1 MGFGVLGVFLGLLL
15 EVSTHGPHTVPRTS
29 WKRQD
34 VDLMDF
40 SEPGIFNY
48 STLLLSE
55 ERDALYVGAREAIFE
70 LSKKNVTVKNNK
82 VQWTVAE
89 TPTMMCTL
97 KGKSKEKDC
106 LNYIRVLQVLDD
118 ERLYVCGTHAFQPQC
133 DYLSLSDFSLAGRA
147 EDGRGKC
154 SFDPSQSFTTIM
166 VDGELYSGTAYNF
179 LGSEPIIS
187 RYSPTQSL
195 LRTEYSTS
203 WLNEPS
209 FVFADV
215 IREGKSQA
223 DGEDDKIYY
232 FFTEVSVEY
241 EFFGKLLIPR
251 VARVCKGDL
260 GGQRT
265 LQKKWTSFLKAK
277 LVCSMPELNF
287 VFNVVHDVFIL
298 KAADWRETVIY
309 GVFTSQWGNVGLSAV
324 CAYNMT
330 TVEEVFSKGK
340 YMQKAT
346 VEQSHTKW
354 VRYNGVTPSPR
365 PGACINNLNRQQNI
379 SSSLHLPDK
388 TLQFVKDHP
397 LLEDPVLP
405 IGNEPR
411 LITKDVNY
419 TQIVVDRVRALD
431 GNIYDVIFTGTDKG
445 LLHKSI
451 VYEGEVH
458 IVEEIQLLKNSEP
471 IKSLLLSSQTRSLYA
486 GSDSGVV
493 QSPTAFC
500 DRYLFCDECILARD
514 PFCAWNPH
522 TAACVNIF
530 DTPSQAHRSLIQS
543 LNGNADKCPSVPGLS
558 PQDYQRVVVKPGSSA
573 ELPCLVHSNLAQVMW
588 KSNGS
593 ALTEASRFHLIAE
606 SGLLIYS
613 VAPEDQGHYECWSLE
628 WAPAAGK
635 NFSRL
640 LAGYFL
646 TLELPHRSPHHA
658 GHTAT
663 TLSTSQGNRETASL
677 QASEGNG
684 NTARP
689 PLTPASAPTGSSATV
704 LLTSPPQTDSSLTP
718 PPSNTIRL
726 QPKHLPPSSNTPR
739 PETRDPAA
747 EYLQHNNS
755 TALLLLFLLFFLLFL
770 AALAYNCYMQYL
782 PSPCLRLRAALLGSQ
797 KSSNQ
802 PEYRACEAGLM
813 EPPVTEKLDLVEQPT
828 QNGSQTTQ
836 NQLRALRD
844 TGYETEPECGN
855 GRIPSQSFGDD
866 SPSKQK
872 PFDVDCESQPIEFA
886 DADDPYC

>member
-15 EVSTHGPHTVPRTS
+15 EVSTHGPNAVPRTS
-29 WKRQD
+29 WRHQD
-34 VDLMDF
+34 LDLMEF

-55 ERDALYVGAREAIFE
+55 KRDALYVGAREAIFE

-82 VQWTVAE
+82 VEWTVAE
-89 TPTMMCTL
+89 NPMVMCTL

-106 LNYIRVLQVLDD
+106 LNYIRVLQVVDD

-133 DYLSLSDFSLAGRA
+133 DYLNLADFSLDRQP

-154 SFDPSQSFTTIM
+154 SFDPSQSFTTVM

-179 LGSEPIIS
+179 LGSEPIMS
-187 RYSPTQSL
+187 RYSPSQSL

-215 IREGKSQA
+215 ISEGSNRV

-298 KAADWRETVIY
+298 KGADWKDTVIY

-330 TVEEVFSKGK
+330 AVEDVFSKGK
-340 YMQKAT
+340 YMQKVT

-354 VRYNGVTPSPR
+354 VRYNGITPTPR
-365 PGACINNLNRQQNI
+365 PGACINNLMRQQNI

-405 IGNEPR
+405 IGNGPR

-419 TQIVVDRVRALD
+419 TQIVVERVRALD
-431 GNIYDVIFTGTDKG
+431 GKIYDVMFTGTDKG
-445 LLHKSI
+445 ILHKSV

-458 IVEEIQLLKNSEP
+458 IVEEIQLLKNSES
-471 IKSLLLSSQTRSLYA
+471 IKNLLLSSETRSLYA

-500 DRYLFCDECILARD
+500 DRYRSCADCVLARD
-514 PFCAWNPH
+514 PYCAWDPH
-522 TAACVNIF
+522 TAACVNIL
-530 DTPSQAHRSLIQS
+530 DAPSQRPRSLIQS
-543 LNGNADKCPSVPGLS
+543 LKGDADKCPSASGLS
-558 PQDYQRVVVKPGSSA
+558 VKDYQRVKVKPGSSA
-573 ELPCLVHSNLAQVMW
+573 ELPCLVRSNLAQVMW

-593 ALTEASRFHLIAE
+593 VLTEASRFHLIAE
-606 SGLLIYS
+606 NGLLIYS
-613 VAPEDQGHYECWSLE
+613 VAPEDQGHYECWSVE

-640 LAGYFL
+640 LAGYVL
-646 TLELPHRSPHHA
+646 SLIPPPRAPQQA
-658 GHTAT
+658 GHVTPPLNSQETSSTQAAEGNGKTDRALLTSAIAPPSFTAT
-663 TLSTSQGNRETASL
+663 TQF
-677 QASEGNG
+677 
-684 NTARP
+684 
-689 PLTPASAPTGSSATV
+689 
-704 LLTSPPQTDSSLTP
+704 TSPPQTDSSLTP
-718 PPSNTIRL
+718 PPSSTIRF
-726 QPKHLPPSSNTPR
+726 QPKLPPLSSNTPHSLDNR
-739 PETRDPAA
+739 VTAA

-755 TALLLLFLLFFLLFL
+755 TALLFLFLLFFLLFL

-782 PSPCLRLRAALLGSQ
+782 PAPCLRLRGALLGSH
-797 KSSNQ
+797 KSTHQ

-813 EPPVTEKLDLVEQPT
+813 EAATSDKMNMTEQPT

-836 NQLRALRD
+836 NLKALRD

-855 GRIPSQSFGDD
+855 GRIPSHTCGGD
-866 SPSKQK
+866 SPSQEK

-886 DADDPYC
+886 DADEPYC